1 MTPAFRIIV
10 GGQDASGA
18 VGDRLLALTVTDND
32 GGTAD
37 QVVIDLDDRDGRI
50 ETPDMDAT
58 LEVSLGFAG
67 GPLAF
72 LGSFSVT
79 GVGAPGRT

>member
-50 ETPDMDAT
+50 AW
-58 LEVSLGFAG
+58 A
-67 GPLAF
+67 AF
-72 LGSFSVT
+72 
-79 GVGAPGRT
+79 R